1 MSKRQTNNLRW
12 KAELLEIKT
21 GTDENDRP
29 TTAYEF
35 KRPIF
40 YEELGVTSQ
49 EKYLSQ
55 QAKTDV
61 VRRIKVRWDKA
72 ITEKLNALKI
82 DSATYNITRIYTNP
96 DTREMELSLAYVD

>member
-1 MSKRQTNNLRW
+1 MPKRQTNNLRW

-29 TTAYEF
+29 ITVYEF

-61 VRRIKVRWDKA
+61 VRRIKVRWDK
-72 ITEKLNALKI
+72 
-82 DSATYNITRIYTNP
+82 Y
-96 DTREMELSLAYVD
+96 LSQRS